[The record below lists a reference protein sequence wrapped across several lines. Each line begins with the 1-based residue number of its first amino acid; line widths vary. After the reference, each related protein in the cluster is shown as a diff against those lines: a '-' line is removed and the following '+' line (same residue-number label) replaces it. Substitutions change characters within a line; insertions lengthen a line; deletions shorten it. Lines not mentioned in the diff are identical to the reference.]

1 MANVN
6 ADHCY
11 ICGAIIPEG
20 RQLCLNCE
28 QAVTKPKRNLLAI
41 SIKHSIYRWKFGMPC
56 VLWGHRTTDAEQRS
70 FAGYTQFPQK
80 AELYTIEEFRE
91 HYKDGSIFKFDEPVK
106 MEYGFCKK
114 WRKYDTVFVR
124 YDDYI
129 AYCKAAGLS
138 LDGGG
143 YGEE

>member
-1 MANVN
+1 MTNVN

-11 ICGAIIPEG
+11 ICGEIIPEG
-20 RQLCLNCE
+20 RQLCINCE
-28 QAVTKPKRNLLAI
+28 QAVKKPKRNLLAI
-41 SIKHSIYRWKFGMPC
+41 SIKHSIYRWKFGMLC
-56 VLWGHRTTDAEQRS
+56 VLWGRRTTDAQERS
-70 FAGYTQFPQK
+70 FTGYTQFPKK

-91 HYKDGSIFKFDEPVK
+91 HYNDSAIFKLDEPVK

>member
-1 MANVN
+1 
-6 ADHCY
+6 
-11 ICGAIIPEG
+11 
-20 RQLCLNCE
+20 
-28 QAVTKPKRNLLAI
+28 
-41 SIKHSIYRWKFGMPC
+41 MPC
-56 VLWGHRTTDAEQRS
+56 VLWGRRTTDAEQRS

-91 HYKDGSIFKFDEPVK
+91 HYEDGSIFKFDEPVK